1 MMRCNLPFTHCA
13 FFFWKTLYFSAKF
26 SYCITSKGKNW
37 FLFTKIGNQLMT
49 ESIGTKKANSLE
61 LVCPREGY
69 EDILNK
75 PTIDFLQAL
84 CNEFGSRIEDL
95 LSDRIARQEEF
106 DNGRLPDFLEETK
119 EIRDGTWKV
128 SRVPEILQDRRVEI
142 TGPVDR
148 KMIINALNSG
158 AKVYMADFEDSSSP
172 TWSAMMDGQVN
183 LKDATSGTIEFT
195 NEVGKKYRLA
205 ERTATL
211 IVRPRGLHLKEK
223 GFLSDS
229 NPVPAALIDFGL
241 FFFHN
246 GKKMYE
252 ADKGP
257 FFYLPKLESYLEAR
271 LWNDVFVFAQNWC
284 GIPQG
289 TLKATVLIETIPAVF
304 QMNEILWELKEHVA
318 GLNCGRWDYIFSFI
332 KCFRKNADFVLPDR
346 KNIGMDVHFL
356 NSYSKLL
363 VQTCHKRGAH
373 AMGGMAA
380 QIPIKDDKVAH
391 EAAIDK
397 VRKDKEREALN
408 GHDGTWVAHPG
419 LIPVAMEIFEKH
431 LSGSNQINEVH
442 EGLEIKQEDL
452 LAVPEGEKTI
462 NGFRTNISAAL
473 RYIEEWLRGVGC
485 VPLNHLMEDAATAE
499 ISRAQIWQWVH
510 HSQYFSGG
518 QEAITLEL
526 FKEELGKELK
536 AVEREFTSDAL
547 SVRKFSEAAK
557 LLSGLVEDKQL
568 APFLTLE
575 AYHLI

>member
-1 MMRCNLPFTHCA
+1 M
-13 FFFWKTLYFSAKF
+13 
-26 SYCITSKGKNW
+26 
-37 FLFTKIGNQLMT
+37 TK
-49 ESIGTKKANSLE
+49 SIDTAIANPLK
-61 LVCPREGY
+61 LVCPQEGY
-69 EDILNK
+69 EDILSE
-75 PTIDFLQAL
+75 PAITFLQAL
-84 CNEFGSRIEDL
+84 CNEFSGRIEDL
-95 LSDRIARQEEF
+95 LADRIARQAEF
-106 DNGRLPDFLEETK
+106 DKGELPNFLEETK
-119 EIRDGTWKV
+119 EIRDGSWRV
-128 SRVPEILQDRRVEI
+128 SKVPEILHDRRVEI

-183 LKDATSGTIEFT
+183 LKDATNGTIEFT
-195 NEVGKKYRLA
+195 NEAGKKYQLA
-205 ERTATL
+205 DRTATL

-223 GFLSDS
+223 GFLAATG
-229 NPVPAALIDFGL
+229 PVPAALIDFGL

-246 GKKMYE
+246 GRKMYE
-252 ADKGP
+252 ANKGP
-257 FFYLPKLESYLEAR
+257 FFYLPKLESYHEAR
-271 LWNDVFVFAQNWC
+271 LWNDVFTFAQNWC
-284 GIPQG
+284 DIPQG
-289 TLKATVLIETIPAVF
+289 TLKATVLIETVPAVF
-304 QMNEILWELKEHVA
+304 QMNEILWELREHVA

-332 KCFRKNADFVLPDR
+332 KCFRNNADFVLPDR

-356 NSYSKLL
+356 DSYSKLL

-380 QIPIKDDKVAH
+380 QIPIKDDQVAH
-391 EAAIDK
+391 QAAIEK

-431 LSGSNQINEVH
+431 LSGLNQINKVH
-442 EGLEIKQEDL
+442 DGLEIKQEDL
-452 LAVPEGEKTI
+452 LAVPEGERTLD
-462 NGFRTNISAAL
+462 GFRTNISAAL

-510 HSQYFSGG
+510 HNQEFSGN
-518 QEAITLEL
+518 QEMITLEL
-526 FKEELGKELK
+526 FKEELKRELE
-536 AVEREFTSDAL
+536 AVGREFTSEAF
-547 SVRKFSEAAK
+547 SERKFSEAAK
-557 LLSGLVEDKQL
+557 LLSDLVEDRQL

>member
-1 MMRCNLPFTHCA
+1 
-13 FFFWKTLYFSAKF
+13 
-26 SYCITSKGKNW
+26 
-37 FLFTKIGNQLMT
+37 MT
-49 ESIGTKKANSLE
+49 ESIGTDSANPLK
-61 LVCPREGY
+61 LVCPKEGY
-69 EDILNK
+69 EDILSE
-75 PTIDFLQAL
+75 PALDFLQAL
-84 CNEFGSRIEDL
+84 CTEFSSRIEDL
-95 LSDRIARQEEF
+95 LADRIVRQAEF
-106 DNGRLPDFLEETK
+106 DRGELPNFLEETK
-119 EIRDGTWKV
+119 QIRDGLWKV
-128 SRVPEILQDRRVEI
+128 SKVPEILKDRRVEI

-195 NEVGKKYRLA
+195 NEIGKKYQLA
-205 ERTATL
+205 DRTATL

-223 GFLSDS
+223 GFLAYGS
-229 NPVPAALIDFGL
+229 PVPAALIDFGL

-246 GKKMYE
+246 GRKMYE
-252 ADKGP
+252 ANKGP
-257 FFYLPKLESYLEAR
+257 FFYLPKLEGYHEAR
-271 LWNDVFVFAQNWC
+271 LWNDVFIFAQNWC
-284 GIPQG
+284 DIPQG

-304 QMNEILWELKEHVA
+304 QMNEILWELREHVA

-332 KCFRKNADFVLPDR
+332 KCFRNNADFVLPDR
-346 KNIGMDVHFL
+346 KSIGMDVHFL
-356 NSYSKLL
+356 DSYSKLL

-380 QIPIKDDKVAH
+380 QIPIKDDEVAH
-391 EAAIDK
+391 QSAIEK

-431 LSGSNQINEVH
+431 LPGLNQIDKVPD
-442 EGLEIKQEDL
+442 GLEIKQEDL
-452 LAVPEGEKTI
+452 LAVPEGEKTLD
-462 NGFRTNISAAL
+462 GFRTNISAAL

-510 HSQYFSGG
+510 HSQEFSGSH
-518 QEAITLEL
+518 EKITLEL
-526 FKEELGKELK
+526 FKEELRSELE

-557 LLSGLVEDKQL
+557 LLSHLVEDRQL